1 MLNKYCLQKTSYLFL
16 TLFTEMKK
24 KKTYLLEIT
33 VWQSIVVIF
42 DINMES
48 RRGWIIKSMLAM
60 DLTENRKHG
69 QWVM

>member
-1 MLNKYCLQKTSYLFL
+1 M
-16 TLFTEMKK
+16 FTENQLFISYIIYRNEKK
-24 KKTYLLEIT
+24 KHNSEIK

-60 DLTENRKHG
+60 NLTENRKHG
-69 QWVM
+69 QWAM

>member
-1 MLNKYCLQKTSYLFL
+1 
-16 TLFTEMKK
+16 MKK
-24 KKTYLLEIT
+24 KHNSEIK

-69 QWVM
+69 QWAM

>member
-1 MLNKYCLQKTSYLFL
+1 M
-16 TLFTEMKK
+16 FTENQLFISYIIYRNEKK
-24 KKTYLLEIT
+24 QHNSEIK

-69 QWVM
+69 QWAM